1 MLESAGGHSVRA
13 VSNGTA
19 AIKSLQETPPDVIIT
34 DLLLPE
40 MDGIDIIR
48 AIRGLDQVTPIIA
61 VTGDP
66 QMTRRGEHFVSAKT
80 AGAKATLVKPF
91 RAAVLCNLV
100 SDVLRQHRKTEPV
113 AAEAPKPSDDAPT
126 PHPKG
131 HRDHR

>member
-1 MLESAGGHSVRA
+1 MSYCSWCRSTLAGRGEAVVAVLLIDDEAEVLASMRIMLESAGGHRVRA
-13 VSNGTA
+13 VSSGSE

-66 QMTRRGEHFVSAKT
+66 QTARRGEHFVSAKT
-80 AGAKATLVKPF
+80 AGA
-91 RAAVLCNLV
+91 N
-100 SDVLRQHRKTEPV
+100 
-113 AAEAPKPSDDAPT
+113 
-126 PHPKG
+126 
-131 HRDHR
+131 